1 MTGALCPHCGAA
13 IGPGALFCMKCGA
26 DISGQRPGV
35 STRMAGA
42 ATTREGSTTT
52 RISQADLL
60 ARLRDATLGD
70 YEILAELGHGGMAT
84 VYLAHDIQLDRKV
97 AIKVLNPR
105 LAQGEGMVERF
116 RLEARTAAGLSHPH
130 IIPIHA
136 VRETPDLVFFVM
148 KFVVGRPLD
157 AIIKQA
163 APLAIPMVRTILTK
177 VADALGYAHRNG
189 VVHRDIKPANIMI
202 DAEGMPIVTDFGIAK
217 VADRHG
223 LTLTGAALGTPTY
236 MSPEQCN
243 ADKITGASDQYSLGV
258 LAFEMLVGRPLYEG
272 ESVVTIMFKHVHEP
286 PPPPDAFGPSMPAD
300 LARAVIRM
308 LQKGPEQRWPT
319 MEDALPALRGTDTG
333 HEDTIRTQM
342 IELAKGG
349 TNAELL
355 ARLST
360 PRSPIPVKGRGP
372 RTPAHPPAVAATTAP
387 AASRARS
394 RALWIGAALLVLA
407 GAATL
412 AVLQPWSGAAPDAVV
427 ASPPATVPP
436 PAAAAP
442 PVEESPPAVQ
452 GPREPAPVA
461 APAVQGV
468 RILDAPASLPEGQAA
483 ALRAVVLDQQGRAM
497 SRPVR
502 WSSSDPGVAVL
513 RADGRVSAV
522 APGRTTITAEA
533 DGRRAAVQLT
543 VTPVVAG
550 VTVSP
555 ASGQLQPGQSLIL
568 TATALGRD
576 GRPLADEPLV
586 WRSSNEQVAVVS
598 SVGRVTAVGEGATVI
613 TAVAAGQ
620 VGTAQIGVATPAVAP
635 PPAAEPAPPVVAEDP
650 RQAIT
655 DVVRAYA
662 QALESKDLTRVKA
675 LYPTMSASLE
685 QRTRDALDAMED
697 VQVRLATTQVTVNGA
712 TAQAVVTG
720 EWVYRGGRLDVNN
733 RYRLERRPGGW
744 VIVSIE

>member
-1 MTGALCPHCGAA
+1 
-13 IGPGALFCMKCGA
+13 
-26 DISGQRPGV
+26 
-35 STRMAGA
+35 
-42 ATTREGSTTT
+42 
-52 RISQADLL
+52 
-60 ARLRDATLGD
+60 
-70 YEILAELGHGGMAT
+70 
-84 VYLAHDIQLDRKV
+84 
-97 AIKVLNPR
+97 
-105 LAQGEGMVERF
+105 
-116 RLEARTAAGLSHPH
+116 
-130 IIPIHA
+130 
-136 VRETPDLVFFVM
+136 
-148 KFVVGRPLD
+148 
-157 AIIKQA
+157 
-163 APLAIPMVRTILTK
+163 
-177 VADALGYAHRNG
+177 
-189 VVHRDIKPANIMI
+189 
-202 DAEGMPIVTDFGIAK
+202 
-217 VADRHG
+217 
-223 LTLTGAALGTPTY
+223 
-236 MSPEQCN
+236 
-243 ADKITGASDQYSLGV
+243 
-258 LAFEMLVGRPLYEG
+258 
-272 ESVVTIMFKHVHEP
+272 
-286 PPPPDAFGPSMPAD
+286 
-300 LARAVIRM
+300 
-308 LQKGPEQRWPT
+308 
-319 MEDALPALRGTDTG
+319 
-333 HEDTIRTQM
+333 
-342 IELAKGG
+342 
-349 TNAELL
+349 
-355 ARLST
+355 
-360 PRSPIPVKGRGP
+360 
-372 RTPAHPPAVAATTAP
+372 
-387 AASRARS
+387 
-394 RALWIGAALLVLA
+394 
-407 GAATL
+407 
-412 AVLQPWSGAAPDAVV
+412 
-427 ASPPATVPP
+427 
-436 PAAAAP
+436 
-442 PVEESPPAVQ
+442 
-452 GPREPAPVA
+452 VA